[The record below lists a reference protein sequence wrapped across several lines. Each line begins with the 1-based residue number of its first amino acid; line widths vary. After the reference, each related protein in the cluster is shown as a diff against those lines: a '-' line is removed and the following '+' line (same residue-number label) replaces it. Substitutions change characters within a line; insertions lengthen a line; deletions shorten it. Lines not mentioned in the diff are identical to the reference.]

1 MVFLKK
7 DPAAETARD
16 GHVGEGIT
24 LLRAFLVEDE
34 SIIRE
39 TLRDTVPWTQCG
51 YTFAGEAGDG
61 EMALPLIRQAEPDV
75 LITDIRM
82 PFMDGLAL
90 SELVSREFPEM
101 KIVIISGYDDF
112 EYAQQAISIG
122 VERYLLKPITKNAL
136 LGVLEEIKEKIEG
149 ERANRSYLA
158 QFHREAEEYEQYTRQ
173 VFFERMVAGQLSVR
187 QIYETA
193 GRLDIDLRAQCY
205 TIALFSVLPESS
217 ASAEGYS
224 EPGARLRDAL
234 LEHFLKYPEYVLFRW
249 NLTTYAVLLKGDGA
263 RMDELSRRC
272 VDTVRS
278 RYEAHAPERSW
289 YVAVGRPTQRLS
301 TLPACFEEVSRLWAY
316 RHILPQQHVLT
327 ADTVSFLTGTGSDC
341 QLDQLDAGK
350 VDPAILTG
358 VMQSASAQEIPSF
371 ADEYIHSVEEALG
384 SKPFCQYLMLSVRF
398 TAARFAAS
406 LGVPQQELFA
416 PLACLGLVGRNVTAA
431 DLKDYLSAIL
441 LRTAELRDRAAS
453 SQFRSLLKQVVT
465 YIDQHFTDE
474 TLSLNQVAREVN
486 ISANY
491 LSAVFS
497 QEMGATF
504 TEYVTGRRMDL
515 AKNLL
520 RTTDKRSG
528 EVAAAVGYKDPH
540 YFSFLFKKTQGC
552 TPRDY
557 RGGGK
562 RP

>member
-1 MVFLKK
+1 M
-7 DPAAETARD
+7 
-16 GHVGEGIT
+16 
-24 LLRAFLVEDE
+24 LRVFLVEDE

-39 TLRDTVPWTQCG
+39 TLRDTVPWAQYG
-51 YTFAGEAGDG
+51 YSFAGEAGDG
-61 EMALPLIRQAEPDV
+61 EMALPLIRQVKPDV

-82 PFMDGLAL
+82 PFMDGLSL

-112 EYAQQAISIG
+112 EYARQAISIG
-122 VERYLLKPITKNAL
+122 VDRYLLKPITKKAL
-136 LGVLEEIKEKIEG
+136 LDVLKELKEKIEG
-149 ERANRSYLA
+149 EQANRSYLA
-158 QFHREAEEYEQYTRQ
+158 QFHREAEEYEEYTRR
-173 VFFERMVAGQLSVR
+173 VFFERVVAGQLSV
-187 QIYETA
+187 QEIYESA
-193 GRLDIDLRAQCY
+193 EKLDIDLRAQCY
-205 TIALFSVLPESS
+205 AIAFFSVLPEP
-217 ASAEGYS
+217 SAEGYS

-234 LEHFLKYPEYVLFRW
+234 LEHFLKYPEYILLRW
-249 NLTTYAVLLKGDGA
+249 NLTTYAVLLKGESA
-263 RMDELSRRC
+263 RMEELSRRC
-272 VDTVRS
+272 IETVRS
-278 RYEAHAPERSW
+278 QYAAYAPERSW

-301 TLPACFEEVSRLWAY
+301 TLPACYEEVSRLWAY

-327 ADTVSFLTGTGSDC
+327 ADTVSFLTGAGSGNSH
-341 QLDQLDAGK
+341 LDQLDASK

-358 VMQSASAQEIPSF
+358 VMQSASAQEVPSF
-371 ADEYIHSVEEALG
+371 ADEYIRSVEEALG
-384 SKPFCQYLMLSVRF
+384 SQPFCQYLMLSVRF

-406 LGVPQQELFA
+406 LGVSQEAAFE
-416 PLACLGLVGRNVTAA
+416 PLTCLDLTGRSVTAA
-431 DLKDYLSAIL
+431 DLKGYLSAIL
-441 LRTAELRDRAAS
+441 LRMVELRDQASS
-453 SQFRSLLKQVVT
+453 SQFRSLLKQAVS
-465 YIDQHFTDE
+465 YIDSHFTE
-474 TLSLNQVAREVN
+474 ESLSLNQVAREVN

-497 QEMGATF
+497 QEIGATF
-504 TEYVTGRRMDL
+504 TEYVTGKRMDR
-515 AKNLL
+515 AKELL